1 MWLNSVCVWLCMMGH
16 IGYTILQYWSVLN
29 LLVNHCFCFLTTS
42 SLQGSMAAGSNTT
55 NLIVWDSRL
64 IWYNAYRHLLFS
76 CLNHLIK
83 GRFRRVC
90 EVAAL
95 LLMKDRC
102 AHLAFT
108 AISALCILIVDV
120 VTGEETY
127 SKKRTAARSQT
138 YCVSHRFAKLD
149 RRGSHIYRFGSRTK
163 PPAFSALSSVCP
175 NIHIMT
181 FTTRGFLDHARINQK
196 GFPMSKQYSHVYH
209 CQHFSPWEITV
220 IRVQPVWF
228 QMIASWCC
236 NHLFYNLIDFVFIM
250 WIRWELCDLELS

>member
-1 MWLNSVCVWLCMMGH
+1 MIPSLPDKFPLCLRSVGLGFRDPRERCCVFSLEVLKNWTGSCRHTHTHVAEQCVCVWLCMMGH

-64 IWYNAYRHLLFS
+64 IWYNAYRHLIFS

-138 YCVSHRFAKLD
+138 YCVSHRFAKRD

-181 FTTRGFLDHARINQK
+181 FTTRGFLDHA
-196 GFPMSKQYSHVYH
+196 
-209 CQHFSPWEITV
+209 
-220 IRVQPVWF
+220 
-228 QMIASWCC
+228 
-236 NHLFYNLIDFVFIM
+236 
-250 WIRWELCDLELS
+250 